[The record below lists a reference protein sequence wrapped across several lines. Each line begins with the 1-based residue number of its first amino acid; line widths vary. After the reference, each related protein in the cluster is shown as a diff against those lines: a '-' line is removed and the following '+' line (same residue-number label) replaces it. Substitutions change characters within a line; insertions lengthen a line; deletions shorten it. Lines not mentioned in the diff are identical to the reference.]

1 MRRLL
6 AVVTILLTLILSA
19 RVGAWGFTAHRFI
32 MDQAIARLPDAIRPF
47 YEQNRSFMVEYS
59 IVPDLL
65 RNLDVPDEP
74 PRHFLDMDAY
84 GAYPFTALPRAYD
97 EAVRTFGREKV
108 DENGLLPWRAT
119 DIYGRLVKAFERA
132 GRQEGY
138 ALDDIKLMSAVLG
151 HYVADAHMPF
161 HAALNYDGQLTGQRG
176 IHSRF
181 ESQLFERMQ
190 GSLVLPAVTVPPVHD
205 IRAFMFDTL
214 LESFTYTGPLLDADR
229 RAAAGLTEYG
239 DEYFARWSKD
249 AGPVLTA
256 RVATAIAATAA
267 VLTGAW
273 EEAGRPE
280 VPLAFTRRP
289 AKIGGGDRR

>member
-1 MRRLL
+1 MRRIF
-6 AVVTILLTLILSA
+6 AVVIALVALVLPA
-19 RVGAWGFTAHRFI
+19 RIGAWGFAAHRFI
-32 MDQAIARLPDAIRPF
+32 MDQAITRLPAGIRPF
-47 YEQNRSFMVEYS
+47 YERNRTFMIEYA

-84 GAYPFTALPRAYD
+84 GAYPFGALPRDYD
-97 EAVRTFGREKV
+97 AAVRKFGRETV
-108 DENGLLPWRAT
+108 DKNGLLPWRAT
-119 DIYGRLVKAFERA
+119 EIYGRLVKAFERT

-138 ALDDIKLMSAVLG
+138 SLDDIKLMSAVLG

-190 GSLVLPAVTVPPVHD
+190 GSLDLPAVTMPPVRD

-214 LESFTYTGPLLDADR
+214 LESFTLTEPLLEADR

-249 AGPVLTA
+249 AGPVLA
-256 RVATAIAATAA
+256 RRVADAIAATAA
-267 VLTGAW
+267 VFTGAW
-273 EEAGRPE
+273 EEAGRPA
-280 VPLAFTRRP
+280 VPLELSRRP
-289 AKIGGGDRR
+289 AKIGGERR

>member
-1 MRRLL
+1 MKRSVAITVALACLVLPIRL
-6 AVVTILLTLILSA
+6 
-19 RVGAWGFTAHRFI
+19 GAWGFTAHRFI
-32 MDQAIARLPDAIRPF
+32 MDRAISRLPDAIRPF
-47 YEQNRSFMVEYS
+47 YEQNRTFLIEYS

-84 GAYPFTALPRAYD
+84 GEYPFTALPRDYD
-97 EAVRTFGREKV
+97 EAVRKFGRETV
-108 DENGLLPWRAT
+108 DKNGLLPWRAA

-138 ALDDIKLMSAVLG
+138 SLDDVKLMSAVLG
-151 HYVADAHMPF
+151 HYVADAHVPF

-190 GSLVLPAVTVPPVHD
+190 GSLDLPAVTMPAVRD

-214 LESFTYTGPLLDADR
+214 LESFTLTEPLLEADR
-229 RAAAGLTEYG
+229 RAIAGLTEYG
-239 DEYFARWSKD
+239 DEYFERWSRD
-249 AGPVLTA
+249 AGPVLA
-256 RVATAIAATAA
+256 RRVADAIAATAA

-273 EEAGRPE
+273 EEAGRPA
-280 VPLAFTRRP
+280 VPLEVVRRP
-289 AKIGGGDRR
+289 AKIGGGME

>member
-1 MRRLL
+1 MRAIAAVVAL
-6 AVVTILLTLILSA
+6 AVLAVPVSL
-19 RVGAWGFTAHRFI
+19 RAWGFAAHRFI
-32 MDQAIARLPDAIRPF
+32 MDQAISRLPDGIRPF
-47 YEQNRSFMVEYS
+47 YERNRTFMIEYS

-65 RNLDVPDEP
+65 RTLDVADEP

-84 GAYPFTALPRAYD
+84 GEYPFDALPRDYD
-97 EAVRTFGREKV
+97 EAVRKFGREKV
-108 DENGLLPWRAT
+108 DANGLLPWRAA
-119 DIYGRLVKAFERA
+119 DIYGRLVKAFDRA
-132 GRQEGY
+132 GRQQGY

-190 GSLVLPAVTVPPVHD
+190 ASLALPVVTIPPVHD

-214 LESFTYTGPLLDADR
+214 LESFTDTEPLLEADR

-239 DEYFARWSKD
+239 DEYFERWSKD
-249 AGPVLTA
+249 AGPVLTK
-256 RVATAIAATAA
+256 RVADAIAATVA
-267 VLTGAW
+267 VITGAW
-273 EEAGRPE
+273 EEAGRPA
-280 VPLAFTRRP
+280 VPLTFTRRP
-289 AKIGGGDRR
+289 AKIGGDRR

>member
-1 MRRLL
+1 MRRIL
-6 AVVTILLTLILSA
+6 AVVIVLVSLILPT
-19 RVGAWGFTAHRFI
+19 RLGAWGFTAHRFI
-32 MDQAIARLPDAIRPF
+32 MDQAISRLPDGLRPF
-47 YEQNRSFMVEYS
+47 YERNRAFMIEYS

-84 GAYPFTALPRAYD
+84 GEYPFVALPRDYD
-97 EAVRTFGREKV
+97 EAVRKFGREKV
-108 DENGLLPWRAT
+108 VENGLLPWRAA
-119 DIYGRLVKAFERA
+119 DVYGRLVKAFERA

-138 ALDDIKLMSAVLG
+138 SLDDIKLMSAVLG

-190 GSLVLPAVTVPPVHD
+190 ESLVLPPATIPPVHD
-205 IRAFMFDTL
+205 ARAFMFETL
-214 LESFTYTGPLLDADR
+214 LESFTYTGPLLEADR

-239 DEYFARWSKD
+239 DEYFERWSKD
-249 AGPVLTA
+249 AAPVLA
-256 RVATAIAATAA
+256 RRVADAIAATVA

-273 EEAGRPE
+273 EEAGRPDL
-280 VPLAFTRRP
+280 PLTFTRRP
-289 AKIGGGDRR
+289 AKIGGDPR